1 MQRPQQ
7 CLFCPSTALHTHPGV
22 WRGIPRATEGCDHQ
36 HDFGTYP
43 AAKRK
48 ESPGGG
54 KTISGE
60 TQQLSPCVL
69 GRSLGQLL
77 RPCKET
83 QRLESLLVRCIHLPA
98 LGQDADTS
106 DSHLPTGW
114 PFLTNLSN
122 TCRHFSHPEPFV
134 QPASGGHGNTQPI
147 SPPWK
152 ASSVNTSLSLTQGK
166 VRTMTRM
173 KSLVWFERPT
183 RKEKV
188 SDEQQTHQPPGR
200 IPSDGVF

>member
-1 MQRPQQ
+1 MTLVP
-7 CLFCPSTALHTHPGV
+7 T
-22 WRGIPRATEGCDHQ
+22 HQ
-36 HDFGTYP
+36 HP
-43 AAKRK
+43 RAKRK

-54 KTISGE
+54 RTTSVE
-60 TQQLSPCVL
+60 TQQLSPRVL

-83 QRLESLLVRCIHLPA
+83 QRLESLLVRCIHLPD
-98 LGQDADTS
+98 LGQDADVS

-147 SPPWK
+147 SSPWK
-152 ASSVNTSLSLTQGK
+152 ASSVNTSPSLTQGK

-173 KSLVWFERPT
+173 KSLVWFGRPT
-183 RKEKV
+183 RKER
-188 SDEQQTHQPPGR
+188 SQMSSRPTSHLGESPQMGFSEMSALLINSADSSRTLL
-200 IPSDGVF
+200 